1 MLSTYDLFLLPGINR
16 LTWLTVCIVYKVN
29 NRLQTSEKTTKNKK
43 MHVLHNVFYFERA
56 KHSCS
61 IFTVF
66 VRGNLFTQCSFYFLA
81 EFLTVSFFGTAL
93 GIVTKY
99 SILDVSGVLSPLELH
114 VQTILFKCLTKDNN
128 WSLWVQC
135 ISIWYES
142 TRTRSICEV
151 MYELTT
157 K

>member
-1 MLSTYDLFLLPGINR
+1 M
-16 LTWLTVCIVYKVN
+16 CIVYKVN
-29 NRLQTSEKTTKNKK
+29 NRLQTFEKTTKNKK

-61 IFTVF
+61 ISTVF

-128 WSLWVQC
+128 WSL
-135 ISIWYES
+135 
-142 TRTRSICEV
+142 
-151 MYELTT
+151 
-157 K
+157 